1 MLEEPIGAVL
11 RVRRPAS
18 GQHIKWLEVFD
29 AFTHECPAS
38 DVAGSMLLQRVIEV
52 LSRLIGTHRALLF
65 LRSATPSGRIAALNS

>member
-1 MLEEPIGAVL
+1 
-11 RVRRPAS
+11 
-18 GQHIKWLEVFD
+18 LEVFD